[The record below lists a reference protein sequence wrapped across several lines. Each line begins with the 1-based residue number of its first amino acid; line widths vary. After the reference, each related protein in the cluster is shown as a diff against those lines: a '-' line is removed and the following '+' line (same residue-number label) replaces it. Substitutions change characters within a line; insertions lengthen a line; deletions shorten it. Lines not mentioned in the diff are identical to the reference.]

1 MDNYIIYHNP
11 RCSKSRQTLSIMN
24 ENNANVRI
32 IEYLTDPPTAE
43 ELENI
48 SRKLAISPMDFIREK
63 ESEFTELGLNHY
75 KGSNSEL
82 CEIMSKYPKLI
93 ERPIVVRGDSAI
105 IGRPPENVMEL
116 F

>member
-48 SRKLAISPMDFIREK
+48 SRKLAISPMDFIRKK
-63 ESEFTELGLNHY
+63 ESEFTELGLNNY
-75 KGSNSEL
+75 NGSDSEL
-82 CEIMSKYPKLI
+82 CEIMSENPKLI
-93 ERPIVVRGDSAI
+93 ERPIVVKDDRAI
-105 IGRPPENVMEL
+105 IGRPPENVQEL

>member
-24 ENNANVRI
+24 GNNANIKI
-32 IEYLTDPPTAE
+32 IEYLADPPTAG
-43 ELENI
+43 ELKDI
-48 SRKLAISPMDFIREK
+48 SIKLAISPMNLIRK
-63 ESEFTELGLNHY
+63 QESEFTELGLNRY
-75 KGSNSEL
+75 NGSDSEL
-82 CEIMSKYPKLI
+82 CKIMSKNPKLI
-93 ERPIVVRGDSAI
+93 ERPIVVKGNNAI

>member
-11 RCSKSRQTLSIMN
+11 RCSKSRQTLNIMN
-24 ENNANVRI
+24 ENNANIRI

-48 SRKLAISPMDFIREK
+48 SRKLAISPMNFIRKK

-75 KGSNSEL
+75 NGSNSEL

-93 ERPIVVRGDSAI
+93 ERPIVVKGDNAI
-105 IGRPPENVMEL
+105 IGRPPENVMKL

>member
-24 ENNANVRI
+24 ENNANIRI
-32 IEYLTDPPTAE
+32 IEYLADPPTAE

-48 SRKLAISPMDFIREK
+48 SRKLAISPMDFIRKK

-75 KGSNSEL
+75 NGSDSEL
-82 CEIMSKYPKLI
+82 YEIMSKNPKLI
-93 ERPIVVRGDSAI
+93 ERPIVVRGDNAI